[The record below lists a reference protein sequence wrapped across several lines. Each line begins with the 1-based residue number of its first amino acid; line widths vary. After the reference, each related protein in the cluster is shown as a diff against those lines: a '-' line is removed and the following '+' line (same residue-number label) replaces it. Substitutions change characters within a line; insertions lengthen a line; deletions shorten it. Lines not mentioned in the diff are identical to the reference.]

1 MITDKTPK
9 DDGFYMPAEFAP
21 HAGTFLI
28 WPTRPGSWTNN
39 GADVQP
45 VFVELIREIAA
56 VEELYLLVSQGFRRQ
71 AESMLKDLPQEHIHY
86 LDISTDD
93 AWARDMGPTYV
104 VDGQGRRRGVNW
116 RFNAWGGDV
125 DGLYGDYRQDDAAA
139 PKMCA
144 ALGDDLYDAGTFVL
158 EGGSI
163 HVDGEG
169 TVVVTEACLL
179 SKGRNP
185 DLSKGQIEELLL
197 NYLGAE
203 KVIWLPR
210 GIYNDETNEHVDN
223 VFAFVKPGE
232 VLLAWTDDQSDPQYE
247 MSRADLAVLEREK
260 DAKGRQFVIHKLPV
274 PKKPVCISAEEAA
287 GFVFEEDEDRR
298 EPGERLAASYV
309 NFYLCNGK
317 VILPQFGDEMDGVAQ
332 RILERCFPER
342 QVIPLPARAVIVG
355 GGNFHCLTQQI
366 PFVTQE
372 VKKCAR

>member
-1 MITDKTPK
+1 MRIKDSTPK
-9 DDGFYMPAEFAP
+9 ADGFYMPAEFAP

-45 VFVELIREIAA
+45 VFVELIREISA
-56 VEELYLLVSQGFRRQ
+56 VEELYLLVDEAHRAQ
-71 AESMLKDLPQEHIHY
+71 AESMLSDLPQEHIHY
-86 LDISTDD
+86 LAIPTDD

-104 VDGQGRRRGVNW
+104 VDGQGQRRGINW
-116 RFNAWGGDV
+116 RFNAWGGDF
-125 DGLYGDYRQDDAAA
+125 DGLYPDYAQDDAAA
-139 PKMCA
+139 EKMCA
-144 ALGDDLYDAGTFVL
+144 ALHDDIYDAGDFVL

-185 DLSKGQIEELLL
+185 ALSKEQIEAKLLQ
-197 NYLGAE
+197 YLGAE

-232 VLLAWTDDQSDPQYE
+232 VLLAWTDDKSDPQYAL
-247 MSRADLAVLEREK
+247 SRADLEVLEQAV
-260 DAKGRQFVIHKLPV
+260 DAKGRKFIIHKLPI
-274 PKKPVCISAEEAA
+274 PKQPVCITEEEANS
-287 GFVFEEDEDRR
+287 FTFEEGEDRR

-317 VILPQFGDEMDGVAQ
+317 VILPQFGDEMDREAR
-332 RILERCFPER
+332 RILGKCFPER
-342 QVIPLPARAVIVG
+342 QVVPLPARAVIVG

-366 PFVTQE
+366 PSITQRHE
-372 VKKCAR
+372 VR